1 MDWMKIVSAG
11 ALVLMLVVLIPRAK
25 DVFANTPKASGG
37 DWQAAIL
44 PILVVMGFVLFLL
57 FSR

>member
-25 DVFANTPKASGG
+25 DVFANTPKAAGG

-44 PILVVMGFVLFLL
+44 PILVVMGFVVFLL